1 MEVGQC
7 AGDEDVEEA
16 VTTPALETMSVGP
29 GATSA
34 IAATQLTKNNI
45 NNAFKVTG
53 NGSSEFMIQLKQ
65 TSTNS
70 ATLSYLASPNVMV
83 KLRYI
88 SESTISGGI
97 GDAFSDSENS
107 IPKLKSD
114 IVYADTAKRSQG
126 RYNFYRCLGTTL
138 C

>member
-1 MEVGQC
+1 MGWRSASALVTKTLK
-7 AGDEDVEEA
+7 VA

-65 TSTNS
+65 TSTGS

-83 KLRYI
+83 NFRI
-88 SESTISGGI
+88 DNIGG
-97 GDAFSDSENS
+97 
-107 IPKLKSD
+107 
-114 IVYADTAKRSQG
+114 
-126 RYNFYRCLGTTL
+126 YRRCIFR
-138 C
+138 